1 MDELA
6 ESPLSMQISAHNQS
20 NEGKDDSGDENEM
33 LDWTKLAYV
42 VNPFYQY
49 KVTHLGTQ
57 SQAVKSIS

>member
-6 ESPLSMQISAHNQS
+6 ESPISVQISAQNQS

-49 KVTHLGTQ
+49 KVTHLGT
-57 SQAVKSIS
+57 